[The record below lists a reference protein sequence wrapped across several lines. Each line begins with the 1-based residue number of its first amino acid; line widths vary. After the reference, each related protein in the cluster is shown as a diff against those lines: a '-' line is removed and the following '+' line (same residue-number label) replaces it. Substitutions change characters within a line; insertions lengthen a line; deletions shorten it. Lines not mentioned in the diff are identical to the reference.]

1 MTTALPSDVIDSASR
16 EKEVTLTTIGRKTG
30 KPRRVT
36 IWITTDGE
44 HLFVRS
50 GGGLKR
56 DWPQNLLARGEATLQ
71 LGGRSIKVRPRHVTD
86 PGEART
92 VSGLVRKKY
101 GLSVRES
108 KPSEPLTPGEQ
119 ATFELIPVA

>member
-56 DWPQNLLARGEATLQ
+56 DWPQNLLARGEATVQ

-86 PGEART
+86 PGEARN

-101 GLSVRES
+101 GLSVRVS